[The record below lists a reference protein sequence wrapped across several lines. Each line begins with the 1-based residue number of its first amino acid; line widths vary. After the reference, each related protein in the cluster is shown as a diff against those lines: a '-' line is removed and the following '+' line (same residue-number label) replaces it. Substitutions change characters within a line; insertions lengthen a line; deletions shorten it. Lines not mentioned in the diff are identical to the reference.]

1 MEIFG
6 DYHLHT
12 TASDGTSSITEQARA
27 AIKAGLKEIA
37 ITDHSFRTLFTSM
50 SHHKFDNQ
58 TEEISMLHTVD
69 YFYIK
74 IYHGVEVNLINKN
87 GDMDIPAD
95 VMPRIELLSM
105 GFHRWL
111 EPPVWTD
118 NLKYIITNGFGSE
131 RSREKLRTINT
142 WAYLSAIERYPID
155 VLVHLQS
162 RTLVD
167 AVAVCEAAA
176 KKDIFIE
183 LNEKH
188 IEEIAPCID
197 DILAT
202 NVYFIMGSDA
212 HSPRNTGK
220 FNKVLDF
227 IEKHNIPID
236 RIAGIGFAPV
246 FKDKSGYIEKK

>member
-12 TASDGTSSITEQARA
+12 VASDGFNTITEQARA

-50 SHHKFDNQ
+50 SHHKFSNQ

-69 YFYIK
+69 DYDIK
-74 IYHGVEVNLINKN
+74 IYHGVEGNLLNKN

-95 VMPRIELLSM
+95 VMPNIDLLSM

-111 EPPVWTD
+111 EPPVW
-118 NLKYIITNGFGSE
+118 NNNMKYIVTNGFGSYH
-131 RSREKLRTINT
+131 SREKLRNVNT
-142 WAYLSAIERYPID
+142 WAYLSAMERYPID

-167 AVAVCEAAA
+167 AVAICEAAA

-188 IEEIAPCID
+188 IDEIAPDID
-197 DILAT
+197 NILAT
-202 NVYFIMGSDA
+202 NVYFILGSDA
-212 HSPRNTGK
+212 HKSSKVAK
-220 FNKVLDF
+220 FDKVSAF
-227 IEKHNIPID
+227 IEAHNIPLD
-236 RIAGIGFAPV
+236 RIAGIGFQPT
-246 FKDKSGYIEKK
+246 FKNKTGYTEKK